1 MIYSAIVINI
11 IGNNSGETLL
21 ITVVSKLKWQKNI
34 MTVYAGLVVTVV
46 DIAGTTVMV
55 EEKR

>member
-1 MIYSAIVINI
+1 MIYSAIAINI

-46 DIAGTTVMV
+46 DIAVTTVMV